1 MIDYICENWLE
12 VFGTIV
18 GLVYLY
24 QEFKASINLWIT
36 GIIMPAI
43 YIFVYYDAGLYAD
56 FGIQIYYLLAA
67 GYGYAMWKW
76 GPKKD
81 KPYVPITR
89 MPAKIWML
97 SALLLIASFVIIRT
111 ILVEFTN
118 STVPSW
124 DAFTTATSIVGLWIL
139 ARKHVEQ
146 WLIWIAVDAVSTC
159 LYVYKGIYATAGLYA
174 FYTIIA
180 IYGYYHWLKLM
191 REGNE
196 NIGK

>member
-1 MIDYICENWLE
+1 MADYLRENWLE
-12 VFGTIV
+12 VLGTIV

-67 GYGYAMWKW
+67 AYGYAVWKW
-76 GPKKD
+76 GGKKD
-81 KPYVPITR
+81 KAELPITR
-89 MPAKIWML
+89 MPLRVWIA
-97 SALLLIASFVIIRT
+97 SACLLVASFVVIRT

-118 STVPSW
+118 STVPDW

-146 WLIWIAVDAVSTC
+146 WLIWIAVDAVSTG
-159 LYVYKGIYATAGLYA
+159 LYVYKGIYATAVLYGLY
-174 FYTIIA
+174 TVIA
-180 IYGYYHWLKLM
+180 VWGYYHWNSL
-191 REGNE
+191 RAEV
-196 NIGK
+196 